1 MPPRRI
7 ERINDLLR
15 EVIAEVVARELKDP
29 RLEGSLISITEVRAA
44 ANLQRARVLVSV
56 MGSEEQA
63 EEALAALTRS
73 SAFVWRTIRPRLN
86 LRTVPEL
93 RFELDDRIAQDR
105 HFQDLLNDL
114 EGAPGASEDDA
125 S

>member
-93 RFELDDRIAQDR
+93 HFELDDRIARDR
-105 HFQDLLNDL
+105 QLQDLLNDL
-114 EGAPGASEDDA
+114 EGAPGPTEDDA